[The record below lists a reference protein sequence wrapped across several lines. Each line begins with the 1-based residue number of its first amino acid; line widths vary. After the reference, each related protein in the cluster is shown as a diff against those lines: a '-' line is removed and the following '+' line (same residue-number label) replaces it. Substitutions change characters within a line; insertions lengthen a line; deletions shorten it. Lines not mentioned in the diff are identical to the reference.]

1 MHKMTRPFEK
11 ASRSLKIIEIY
22 NSMREGEK
30 WIGQM
35 TSDKAKKY

>member
-1 MHKMTRPFEK
+1 MTKPFEK

-30 WIGQM
+30 WMGQM
-35 TSDKAKKY
+35 TSDKAKEKY